1 MRLTL
6 RSAAIC
12 FALSALPLAAA
23 DDPAS
28 WQRQA
33 AHVQITR
40 DDWGI
45 AHIHGKTDADAV
57 FGMIYAQAEDDFN
70 RVETNYL
77 VALGR
82 LAEAEGP
89 SAVAQDLRTRLF
101 IDPTDL
107 QARYAKAP
115 AWLKALAVSWAD
127 ALNFYLA
134 THPEVKPRAL
144 THFEPW
150 MTLAFSEGSI
160 GGDIE
165 RINLAGV
172 AKLYVPDVQVAS
184 ANPRDF
190 VEPSGSNGIAIAPAN
205 TAAGHALL
213 LINPHTSFYFRAEQ
227 QVTSDA
233 GLNAYGAA
241 TWGQFFVYQGFNAH
255 AGWMHTTSSVDS
267 IDEFAETLALTGTTP
282 SGYMHGGKLQPIIT
296 RQITLNVRQSDGSLK
311 PRSFT
316 TWATLHGPI
325 VRREGDRWISASLM
339 HMPVEALSQSFLR
352 TKAQNYA
359 EFARV
364 MQLGA
369 NSTNNTVF
377 ADSQGTI
384 AFLPPQFIPRR
395 ADSVD
400 RTKPVD
406 GSNAALDWQGL
417 LPLSET
423 PAIINPATGWVANS
437 NNGPWSAAG
446 SASPVRANFPRY
458 IDSVGENPRGVHSTR
473 LFDGVRGW
481 SLNGLVTAAY
491 DPALPAFDRMLPPL
505 FAAYDALPAGD
516 AQRARLSDPIAAL
529 RGWDRRWATTSV
541 PTSLAVFWGEEMW
554 KLAAASDEDDGLS
567 VYDGMVSRTTP
578 AQKLGA
584 LDAAVAR
591 LTNDFGKWA
600 TPWGEINRFQRLD
613 GAIAPHFDD
622 SKPSLP
628 VGFTSGQWGSLA
640 SFGARAWPG
649 TKRYY
654 GTSGNSFVAVVE
666 FGPRVKARA
675 VTAGGQSGHPGS
687 PHFDDQALRYT
698 TGDLRA
704 VYYYPDELAGHVAR
718 RYRPG
723 E

>member
-1 MRLTL
+1 MRLWL
-6 RSAAIC
+6 PAALLALT
-12 FALSALPLAAA
+12 ALSPLAAA
-23 DDPAS
+23 DNPAG
-28 WQRQA
+28 WRAQA
-33 AHVQITR
+33 ARVEIVR

-70 RVETNYL
+70 RIETNYL

-82 LAEAEGP
+82 FAEAEGP
-89 SAVAQDLRTRLF
+89 SALAQDLRTRLF
-101 IDPTDL
+101 IDPADL

-115 AWLKALAVSWAD
+115 DWLKALAVSWAD

-144 THFEPW
+144 RHFEPW

-160 GGDIE
+160 GGDIG
-165 RINLAGV
+165 RIDAAGV
-172 AKLYVPDVQVAS
+172 AKLYAPEVQLAS
-184 ANPRDF
+184 AGPRGF
-190 VEPSGSNGIAIAPAN
+190 VEPSGSNGIAVAPAN
-205 TAAGHALL
+205 TAGGHALL

-267 IDEFAETLALTGTTP
+267 IDEFAETLVLNDGTP
-282 SGYMHGGKLQPIIT
+282 RGYRHGGTVQPIIT
-296 RQITLNVRQSDGSLK
+296 RQVTLQVRQSDGSLK
-311 PRSFT
+311 PRNFT
-316 TWATLHGPI
+316 TWATAHGPI
-325 VRREGDRWISASLM
+325 VRRDGDRWISASLM
-339 HMPVEALSQSFLR
+339 HVPVEALSQSFLR
-352 TKAQNYA
+352 TKAKDYA
-359 EFARV
+359 EFAKV

-377 ADSQGTI
+377 ADSKGTI
-384 AFLPPQFIPRR
+384 ALLPPQFIPRR

-400 RTKPVD
+400 RRKPAD
-406 GSNAALDWQGL
+406 GSNAALDWQGVHA
-417 LPLSET
+417 LSEV
-423 PAIINPATGWVANS
+423 PAIINPVTGWVANS

-446 SASPVRANFPRY
+446 SASPVRAAFPRY
-458 IDSVGENPRGVHSTR
+458 MDMVGENPRGEHITA
-473 LFDGVRGW
+473 LFDGQRGW
-481 SLNGLVTAAY
+481 TLNGLVRAAY

-516 AQRARLSDPIAAL
+516 AQRARLAAPVAAL
-529 RGWDRRWATTSV
+529 RGWDRRWGVASV
-541 PTSLAVFWGEEMW
+541 PTSVAVFWGEAMW
-554 KLAAASDEDDGLS
+554 ALAEASDEDDGLS
-567 VYDGMVSRTTP
+567 VYDGMLAHTTP
-578 AQKLGA
+578 AAKLGA
-584 LDAAVAR
+584 LDSAVAK
-591 LTNDFGKWA
+591 LSADFGKWD
-600 TPWGEINRFQRLD
+600 TVWGEINRFQRLD
-613 GAIAPHFDD
+613 GAIEPHFDD

-704 VYYYPDELAGHVAR
+704 VYFYPDELAGHTAR

>member
-1 MRLTL
+1 MKLAL
-6 RSAAIC
+6 RGAALGL
-12 FALSALPLAAA
+12 ALAALPLAAA
-23 DDPAS
+23 DNPAS
-28 WQRQA
+28 WRAQA
-33 AHVQITR
+33 AQVQITR

-89 SAVAQDLRTRLF
+89 SAVAQDLRMRLF
-101 IDPTDL
+101 IDPADL
-107 QARYAKAP
+107 QARYATAP

-134 THPEVKPRAL
+134 THPQVKPRAL

-172 AKLYVPDVQVAS
+172 AKLYVSDVQVAS

-296 RQITLNVRQSDGSLK
+296 RQITLNVRHSDGSLK

-649 TKRYY
+649 TKRYH

-687 PHFDDQALRYT
+687 PHFDDQALHYT